1 MRQSALSVSLVLGLT
16 VLLCAPALADR
27 TPDDGEFFKEM
38 KYRHIGPEGNR
49 TTTVVGIP
57 GNPRIYYTGAASGG
71 VWKTTDGGTHWE
83 PIFDDQ
89 SVQSI
94 GAMAIA
100 PSDANVVWVG
110 TGEANIRSHI
120 SLGAGV
126 FKSTDAGKNWELV
139 GLENTGRISRIVV
152 DPRDPDTVFVA
163 AQGHSYGPQKDRGV
177 FRTRDGGQTWTHIL
191 FVDED
196 TGASDLAMDP
206 NNPRILFAG
215 TWQLEIHTWGRTSGG
230 PGSGIHMSRDGGD
243 TWKRLSGNG
252 LPKKPVG
259 KVALAVAPSDSNRIY
274 ALIETGDGIPMD
286 GEESESGELWR
297 SDDGGESWLLVSH
310 DRQLAGRTHY
320 YSRVGV
326 APDNAN
332 EAFFLS
338 AAFSRTVDGGATTI
352 DSKGKASPWGDNH
365 DIWIDPLDPDRMAV
379 ANDGGV
385 DITVN
390 RGASW
395 RRIELPI
402 AQMYHVTV
410 DSSIPYFVYGNRQDG
425 ESARGPSRTHYS
437 GFIGSVG
444 KIPRGAWR
452 DVGGGESGWATPDPE
467 DPNIIWSSTSGYGPV
482 GGIVSR
488 MDLRTHQVRDVEV
501 WPRVTGGWPAGELKY
516 RFVWDPP
523 LTISPHDHNKIYT
536 GSQHVHVTTDG
547 GQSWQVISPDLS
559 LNDAEKQKISGWMTP
574 DNIGVEY
581 AGVVFAIAESR
592 LEPGLIWVGT
602 NDGLVH
608 VTTDG
613 GTTWTNV
620 TDNIPNMPV
629 WGTVNNIEPSR
640 YDRSTAYLTVDAH
653 QANNRDP
660 WVYKTTD
667 LGKSW
672 EKITSGLPVGP
683 VSYAN
688 CIREDPVRPGLLYL
702 GTESAVYV
710 SFDDGAEWQ
719 PFQTNLPHAPAYW
732 LVVQE
737 EFNDLV
743 VGTYGRGFW
752 ILDDITPLQLITD
765 EIRESDAH
773 LFAPRHTYR
782 FRPTTPPYASF
793 QDPVAGT
800 NPPYGASINYYVG
813 SEPEGEAKIEI
824 LDADGQVVRVL
835 KEKDEEDEES
845 EEGSENQYVSTTP
858 GLHRIWWDLR
868 YDRTTE
874 LKLRTSP
881 SHAPW
886 VKVGDKG
893 WRTQSDMGRFAAL
906 APPGQYTIQLTI
918 GDTELSQTLEV
929 RKDPNSSG
937 TEEDIATQTQ
947 QVMALRDRMNDVAD
961 MVNTIE
967 SVRGQL
973 HSLKNRLDEEDRA
986 PEVSRGIAELDEKLI
1001 GVEGK
1006 LIQLKITGRGQDGIR
1021 WPAMLGA
1028 QLAYLAESMST
1039 SDYPPTQSQLEVKEV
1054 LEAELKALQS
1064 AYQKLMTED
1073 VVAFNRML
1081 AGEGLAGMLLPE
1093 SKSGV
1098 E

>member
-1 MRQSALSVSLVLGLT
+1 MRHPAMFASIVLGLAL
-16 VLLCAPALADR
+16 LLCTPVVADR
-27 TPDDGEFFKEM
+27 TPGEDEFFREL

-49 TTTVVGIP
+49 TTSVAGVP
-57 GNPRIYYTGAASGG
+57 GKPQIYYAGAASGG
-71 VWKTTDGGTHWE
+71 VWKTTDGGTYWE

-89 SVQSI
+89 PVQSI
-94 GAMAIA
+94 GAIAIA
-100 PSDANVVWVG
+100 PSDENVIWVG
-110 TGEANIRSHI
+110 TGEAHIRSHI
-120 SLGAGV
+120 SIGAGV
-126 FKSTDAGKNWELV
+126 YKSTDAGKHWQLM
-139 GLENTGRISRIVV
+139 GHQDTGRISRIVV

-163 AQGHSYGPQKDRGV
+163 AQGHSYGPQKDRGI
-177 FRTRDGGQTWTHIL
+177 FRTTDGGLTWDHVL
-191 FVDED
+191 FIDQD
-196 TGASDLAMDP
+196 TGACDLAMDP

-243 TWKRLSGNG
+243 TWKRLSGGG
-252 LPKKPVG
+252 LPKEPVG
-259 KVALAVAPSDSNRIY
+259 KIALAIAPSDSDRIY
-274 ALIETGDGIPMD
+274 ALIETADGVPME
-286 GEESESGELWR
+286 GKKAESGELWR
-297 SDDGGESWLLVSH
+297 SDDAGESWRVVSH

-320 YSRVGV
+320 YSRVAV

-338 AAFSRTVDGGATTI
+338 AAFSRTVDGGVTTI
-352 DSKGKASPWGDNH
+352 DTAGKSRPWGDNH
-365 DIWIDPLDPDRMAV
+365 DIWIDQHDPDRMAV
-379 ANDGGV
+379 ANDGGL

-390 RGASW
+390 RGVTW

-410 DSSIPYFVYGNRQDG
+410 DNRIPYFVYGNRQDG
-425 ESARGPSRTHYS
+425 ESARGPSRTHYA

-452 DVGGGESGWATPDPE
+452 DVGGGESGWATPDPK

-488 MDLRTHQVRDVEV
+488 MDLRNHQVRDVEV
-501 WPRVTGGWPAGELKY
+501 WPRLTGGWAAGDLKY

-523 LTISPHDHNKIYT
+523 LTISPHDHTKIFT
-536 GSQHVHVTTDG
+536 GSQHVHMTTDD

-559 LNDAEKQKISGWMTP
+559 RNDATKQKRSGGLTP

-592 LEPGLIWVGT
+592 LEPGLIWAGT

-613 GTTWTNV
+613 GTTWTDV
-620 TDNIPNMPV
+620 TENIPGMPV

-640 YDRSTAYLTVDAH
+640 YDRATAYLTVDAH
-653 QANNRDP
+653 QENNRDP

-672 EKITSGLPVGP
+672 TKITTGIPSGPL
-683 VSYAN
+683 SYAN

-702 GTESAVYV
+702 GTENAVYV
-710 SFDDGAEWQ
+710 SFNDGANWQ

-737 EFNDLV
+737 EFDDLV

-752 ILDDITPLQLITD
+752 ILDDITPLQQIND
-765 EIRESDAH
+765 EIKESDAH

-800 NPPYGASINYYVG
+800 NPPYGASINYYLG
-813 SEPEGEAKIEI
+813 SEPEGDVKIEI
-824 LDADGQVVRVL
+824 LDAAGKVVRVL
-835 KEKDEEDEES
+835 KEKDEMEGAEAAAS
-845 EEGSENQYVSTTP
+845 EQQHVSRKP

-893 WRTQSDMGRFAAL
+893 WRSQSDMSRFAAL
-906 APPGQYTIQLTI
+906 APPGLYTVRLSV
-918 GDTELSQTLEV
+918 GDTQLSQSLAV
-929 RKDPNSSG
+929 RKDPNSAGS
-937 TEEDIATQTQ
+937 EADIAEQTRHVMELRQ
-947 QVMALRDRMNDVAD
+947 HINQVAE
-961 MVNTIE
+961 MVNAIE

-973 HSLKNRLDEEDRA
+973 QSLKKRLDEDDRA
-986 PEVSRGIAELDEKLI
+986 PEVSENITEL
-1001 GVEGK
+1001 EGK
-1006 LIQLKITGRGQDGIR
+1006 LIELEGKMIQLKQTGRGQDGIR

-1028 QLAYLAESMST
+1028 QLIYLASVMST
-1039 SDYPPTQSQLEVKEV
+1039 SDYPPTQAHLEVKQV
-1054 LEAELKALQS
+1054 LEDELDAIADDYRS
-1064 AYQKLMTED
+1064 LMAND
-1073 VVAFNRML
+1073 VVAFDRTL
-1081 AGEGLAGMLLPE
+1081 AEQGLGGMLLPE
-1093 SKSGV
+1093 
-1098 E
+1098 